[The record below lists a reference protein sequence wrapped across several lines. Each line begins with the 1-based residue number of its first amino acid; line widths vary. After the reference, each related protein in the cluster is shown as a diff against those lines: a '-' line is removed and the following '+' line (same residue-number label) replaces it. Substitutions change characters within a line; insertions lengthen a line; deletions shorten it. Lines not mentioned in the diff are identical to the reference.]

1 MTLDHLGVAVR
12 DLETSLK
19 SYEVLGLEAGHRE
32 LVAKDQVEVAFV
44 PFAGGRFELLQP
56 LAADSPVGRFLA
68 KRGEGIHHVAL
79 SVDDLHAEVDR
90 LKAAGVRMIDD
101 VPRPG
106 AENTLVAF
114 VHPAST
120 GGVLIELVER
130 SHE

>member
-12 DLETSLK
+12 NLETSLTAYK
-19 SYEVLGLEAGHRE
+19 VLGLEAVHRE
-32 LVAKDQVEVAFV
+32 IVAKDQVEVAFV
-44 PFAGGRFELLQP
+44 PFTGGRFELLQP

-68 KRGEGIHHVAL
+68 KRGEGVHHVAL

-101 VPRPG
+101 APRPG
-106 AENTLVAF
+106 AEHTLVAF
-114 VHPAST
+114 IHPAST

-130 SHE
+130 PHE